1 MIVEGHR
8 YRITI
13 KFIYE
18 KKFMHVSEVDPEEF
32 KNEILAGV
40 EKLLK
45 DFSKQFEP
53 KVPEIWM
60 SRKEV
65 GELLGVSLVTVH
77 NWSKEGVLTAY
88 KIGIRVRFRKS
99 DIDQTLLSS
108 NRRSLK

>member
-8 YRITI
+8 NRITI
-13 KFIYE
+13 KLIYE
-18 KKFMHVSEVDPEEF
+18 KKFMHVSEVDPEEY

-45 DFSKQFEP
+45 DFSN